1 VRRTVRPP
9 TRRAPQTRRARHG
22 RARQP
27 HPHERASSVLRVQVE
42 VSAVGT
48 SCCYASSLLVGVDR
62 RAGPGLGV
70 VATVPECPVVPL
82 PPAAVQSTNYK
93 GDSPASTS
101 LAPPVPRHGAL
112 RVPVRPRALR
122 QHAGR
127 SPAPTTA
134 RIRHYPLVSAVRSW
148 LICSASALLQVSILR
163 LPLALRQRAEARV
176 PGAQFRPSTACSW
189 ARPLLPELAG
199 AVPRAG
205 ARGTGR
211 RTQPLFRP
219 RACTLP

>member
-27 HPHERASSVLRVQVE
+27 HEPLLACWSESEGRA
-42 VSAVGT
+42 
-48 SCCYASSLLVGVDR
+48 
-62 RAGPGLGV
+62 RAGCGRHCSR
-70 VATVPECPVVPL
+70 VPSG
-82 PPAAVQSTNYK
+82 AACRGSTNYKGK
-93 GDSPASTS
+93 GDSPASAS